1 MQSTLLSRMTLLLV
15 LALGAGPALAQEAS
29 KSAEAEPS
37 LLSVDLQSAAWVLG
51 IFLVLAFILY
61 KKAWVNV
68 LAGLKGRE
76 QRIRGDIAQAEEARL
91 KAEATLK
98 EYNQQL
104 ATAEARARE
113 LIAKATVDA
122 VKLADHIKADAEN
135 AAQER
140 AERALRDIEDAREQ
154 ALRDIYAQAADLST
168 SIAERILKRSLN
180 ANDQRDLVA
189 QSIEQVSAV
198 NRG

>member
-1 MQSTLLSRMTLLLV
+1 MTLLLV